1 MKRYFFTAIVSL
13 MLFAVSF
20 ANGKGNL
27 PQAKNKS
34 RIEVYMQNLSKIK
47 SSEIN
52 YAYISTAMFKQ
63 MFAMV
68 GANVSLGV
76 KSGGNVSLET
86 IPNPLT
92 SIKSMRRFA
101 TTGSEGYKLL
111 HDALYGFLQENES
124 VMGMELMALNREDGT
139 LRVIYSDSASLLVI
153 NDDGDELAVVFI
165 AGLSYENFIMMS
177 DGGFDF
183 NFDF

>member
-1 MKRYFFTAIVSL
+1 
-13 MLFAVSF
+13 
-20 ANGKGNL
+20 
-27 PQAKNKS
+27 
-34 RIEVYMQNLSKIK
+34 
-47 SSEIN
+47 
-52 YAYISTAMFKQ
+52 
-63 MFAMV
+63 
-68 GANVSLGV
+68 
-76 KSGGNVSLET
+76 
-86 IPNPLT
+86 
-92 SIKSMRRFA
+92 MRRFA
-101 TTGSEGYKLL
+101 TTGSKGYKLL

-183 NFDF
+183 DFGF